1 MFKNSMLIKIDDFE
15 DFSTMNEVRK
25 KDRKR
30 RVTKSWLES
39 AKAMKVKKEKKKEK
53 ERDRTSAKDAY
64 LFVRQSFSYTGQ
76 LHTDPIPLRR

>member
-1 MFKNSMLIKIDDFE
+1 MILKI
-15 DFSTMNEVRK
+15 FSTMNEVRK

-39 AKAMKVKKEKKKEK
+39 AKAMKVKKEKKKK
-53 ERDRTSAKDAY
+53 RKGIVQVQKDAY

>member
-1 MFKNSMLIKIDDFE
+1 
-15 DFSTMNEVRK
+15 
-25 KDRKR
+25 
-30 RVTKSWLES
+30 
-39 AKAMKVKKEKKKEK
+39 MKVKKEKKKEK

>member
-1 MFKNSMLIKIDDFE
+1 MFKDSMLIKIDDFE
-15 DFSTMNEVRK
+15 DFFDHERSTKERS
-25 KDRKR
+25 